1 MKFCQKILTAVTFRT
16 IVRLM
21 TMKKTLALS
30 LLLLASA
37 CTNENT
43 DTSVVQ
49 NEEPVEVKIEVD
61 TIPPPLDSLMFEGMA
76 LNCFFHLGHST
87 GGEFYFKNAAE
98 SIHQVILD
106 ILRDKGQNGSDILF
120 LIDKTGSMT
129 NDIEDVKKNL
139 NKIIDQVKELKD
151 VRLAVANYGDKN
163 VDGPGWFNS
172 VDLTKD
178 FQQIRNYVNKMQVS
192 DGGDYPESVYD
203 GIAASVN
210 QLNWR
215 ENSKKMILV
224 IGDAPSLEDRLSD
237 HDRQDILDLCKK
249 EGIQANIFPVL
260 VTPYA
265 VKDFIEMSSYSTKVI
280 SKIYP
285 NPTNGKFTVELKK
298 AQAYSLT
305 LIDMKGLVVHSES
318 FNSNK
323 IDIAFPESAEDGTYM
338 VRVMDEK
345 GETMNAERIVLKR

>member
-1 MKFCQKILTAVTFRT
+1 MV
-16 IVRLM
+16 
-21 TMKKTLALS
+21 MKKTLALS

-43 DTSVVQ
+43 DTTVVK

-61 TIPPPLDSLMFEGMA
+61 TIPPQLDSLMFEGMA

-98 SIHQVILD
+98 SVHEVILN

-120 LIDKTGSMT
+120 LIDKTGSMA

-178 FQQIRNYVNKMQVS
+178 YQQIRNYVNRMKVS

-203 GIAASVN
+203 GIAASIN
-210 QLNWR
+210 DLNWR
-215 ENSKKMILV
+215 KNAKKMILV
-224 IGDAPSLEDRLSD
+224 IGDAPSLEDELSD
-237 HDRQDILDLCKK
+237 HNRKDILELCSKA
-249 EGIQANIFPVL
+249 GIQANIFPVL
-260 VTPYA
+260 VTPYS
-265 VKDFIEMSSYSTKVI
+265 VDDFIDMSSYSTKMI

-285 NPTNGKFTVELKK
+285 NPSSGKFTVELKK
-298 AQAYSLT
+298 AQAYNLT

-318 FNSNK
+318 FNDKTIEVN
-323 IDIAFPESAEDGTYM
+323 FPESAEDGTYM
-338 VRVMDEK
+338 LRIMDEN
-345 GETMNAERIVLKR
+345 GEAMNAERIVLKR